1 MAHPLRVLPPFVG
14 CGRSHEGTGLPQRS
28 CCAGVAAFADVTPIH
43 ASGIGVS
50 ERMHENFQR
59 REKIKGSSDRS
70 FGLVFAAVF
79 ALVAFLPLL
88 RAPHQ
93 PRWWAA
99 VIAAA
104 FALVALLWPKRL
116 AVLNRLWLQLGLLL
130 HAVVSPVVLALL
142 YYSAIVPVGLLK
154 RMFGKDSLRL
164 QADQTASTYWIT
176 RDSSE
181 SALSSM
187 KQQF

>member
-1 MAHPLRVLPPFVG
+1 
-14 CGRSHEGTGLPQRS
+14 
-28 CCAGVAAFADVTPIH
+28 
-43 ASGIGVS
+43 
-50 ERMHENFQR
+50 MHENFQR
-59 REKIKGSSDRS
+59 QEKIKASSDRS

-79 ALVAFLPLL
+79 ALAAFLPLL

-99 VIAAA
+99 VIALTL
-104 FALVALLWPKRL
+104 ALVAVLWPKRL
-116 AVLNRLWLQLGLLL
+116 AVLNRVWLRFGLLL
-130 HAVVSPVVLALL
+130 HSIISPIVLALL
-142 YYSAIVPVGLLK
+142 FYGAIVPIGLLK

-164 QADQTASTYWIT
+164 QSDRAANTYWIT

>member
-1 MAHPLRVLPPFVG
+1 
-14 CGRSHEGTGLPQRS
+14 
-28 CCAGVAAFADVTPIH
+28 
-43 ASGIGVS
+43 
-50 ERMHENFQR
+50 MHENFQR

-70 FGLVFAAVF
+70 FGLVFAGVF
-79 ALVAFLPLL
+79 ALAGFLPLL

-99 VIAAA
+99 VIAIG

-116 AVLNRLWLQLGLLL
+116 AVLNRLWLQFGLLL
-130 HAVVSPVVLALL
+130 HAVISPVVLALL
-142 YYSAIVPVGLLK
+142 FYGAIVPIGLLK
-154 RMFGKDSLRL
+154 RMFGNDSLRL
-164 QADQTASTYWIT
+164 QTDRAIDTYWIT
-176 RDSSE
+176 RETSA

>member
-1 MAHPLRVLPPFVG
+1 MGIR
-14 CGRSHEGTGLPQRS
+14 QRS
-28 CCAGVAAFADVTPIH
+28 CCAGVAAFADHTLLH
-43 ASGIGVS
+43 AFGISLS

-59 REKIKGSSDRS
+59 QEKIKGSSDRS
-70 FGLVFAAVF
+70 FGLVFAAIFVL
-79 ALVAFLPLL
+79 AAFLPLL

-99 VIAAA
+99 VLAVA

-116 AVLNRLWLQLGLLL
+116 AVLNMLWLKFGLLL
-130 HAVVSPVVLALL
+130 HAVISPVVLALL
-142 YYSAIVPVGLLK
+142 YYGSIVPIGLLK

-164 QADQTASTYWIT
+164 QADRAANTYWIT
-176 RDSSE
+176 RDSSDA
-181 SALSSM
+181 ALSSM

>member
-1 MAHPLRVLPPFVG
+1 
-14 CGRSHEGTGLPQRS
+14 
-28 CCAGVAAFADVTPIH
+28 
-43 ASGIGVS
+43 
-50 ERMHENFQR
+50 MHENFHR

-70 FGLVFAAVF
+70 FGLVFAAAF

-99 VIAAA
+99 LIAVA
-104 FALVALLWPKRL
+104 FALVAVLWPKRL
-116 AVLNRLWLQLGLLL
+116 AMLNRLWLQFGLVL
-130 HAVVSPVVLALL
+130 HAVISPIVLALL
-142 YYSAIVPVGLLK
+142 FYGVIVPIGLLK
-154 RMFGKDSLRL
+154 RMFGNDSLRL
-164 QADQTASTYWIT
+164 QADRAAKTYWIT
-176 RDSSE
+176 RDSSA